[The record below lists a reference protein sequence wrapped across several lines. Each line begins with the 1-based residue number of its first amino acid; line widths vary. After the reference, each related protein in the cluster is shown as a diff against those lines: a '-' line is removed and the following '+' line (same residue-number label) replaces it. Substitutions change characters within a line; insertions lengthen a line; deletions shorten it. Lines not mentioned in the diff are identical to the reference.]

1 MAPTGVWNIGT
12 IIFSLITLIVHELV
26 KVPKMISKSRNIVP
40 YANSS
45 LINPW
50 AISSNEKDL
59 MIFMLLR
66 VFWTPIFGAASS
78 TDTKSNEFAAIIKI
92 NKLDF

>member
-66 VFWTPIFGAASS
+66 VFWTLTFGAAFSN
-78 TDTKSNEFAAIIKI
+78 DTKSNECAAIIKI